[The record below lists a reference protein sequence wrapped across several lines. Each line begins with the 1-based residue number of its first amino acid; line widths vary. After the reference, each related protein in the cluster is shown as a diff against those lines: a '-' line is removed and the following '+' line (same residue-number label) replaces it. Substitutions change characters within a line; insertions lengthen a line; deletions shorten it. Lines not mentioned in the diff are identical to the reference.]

1 MKNHTRQAEYL
12 TKRLVARQS
21 RMAFKEKAENAM
33 KLIGHIIV
41 AEAGW
46 IVRKTE
52 DGQTIRLKKIETS
65 PPPSRKPAL
74 D

>member
-1 MKNHTRQAEYL
+1 
-12 TKRLVARQS
+12 
-21 RMAFKEKAENAM
+21 M

-52 DGQTIRLKKIETS
+52 DGQTIRLKKIETTT
-65 PPPSRKPAL
+65 PLSRKPVL